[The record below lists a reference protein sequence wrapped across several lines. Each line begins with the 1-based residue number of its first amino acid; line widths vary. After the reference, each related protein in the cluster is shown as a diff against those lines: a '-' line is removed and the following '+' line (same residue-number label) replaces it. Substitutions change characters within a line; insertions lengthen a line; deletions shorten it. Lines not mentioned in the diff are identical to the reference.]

1 MNKNCAYVYKTL
13 VKRILMSII
22 TLSVEGFIKAID
34 NYHNRTAD
42 EVGEKPDNL
51 SLKIKGEC

>member
-1 MNKNCAYVYKTL
+1 
-13 VKRILMSII
+13 MSII